1 MGGHRVECS
10 VRSDR
15 VPLRLGPREIRL
27 SGARRVVD
35 DHWLP
40 AMGRTARLTVR
51 EWSVNMGFFD
61 RLANVW
67 KGFLSLWVSDIES
80 RNPEAVY
87 EAAIDE
93 RVRKHRD
100 LKKAVSGIVYLRN
113 KLSNERELKEVMAQL
128 PVAIE
133 DGEDEVALVL
143 IQKKDELTAQIE
155 SLSAE
160 LRKVSDQAEEAK
172 SGLLAFQSEIE
183 KLKREKE
190 QMLAKKA
197 NAEARIQIQDTLDGL
212 STDADVKA
220 LDNVREHISKLQA
233 EADIGSE
240 IKGDS
245 LDAKLAKIKEKAANS
260 SARSQLDEMKRQ
272 MASRQAAAE
281 GASGVKKSI

>member
-1 MGGHRVECS
+1 
-10 VRSDR
+10 
-15 VPLRLGPREIRL
+15 
-27 SGARRVVD
+27 
-35 DHWLP
+35 
-40 AMGRTARLTVR
+40 
-51 EWSVNMGFFD
+51 MGFFD

-87 EAAIDE
+87 ESAIDE
-93 RVRKHRD
+93 RVKKHRE

-113 KLSNERELKEVMAQL
+113 KLSNELESKERELKQVMTQL

-143 IQKKDELTAQIE
+143 IQKKDELTESIE

-160 LRKVSDQAEEAK
+160 LKKVSDQAEDAK
-172 SGLLAFQSEIE
+172 AGLLSFQAEIE

-190 QMLAKKA
+190 KMLAAKA
-197 NAEARIQIQDTLDGL
+197 NAEARISIQETLDGL
-212 STDADVKA
+212 STEADVKA
-220 LDNVREHISKLQA
+220 LDNVREHIEKLQA

-240 IKGDS
+240 IQGDS

-260 SARSQLDEMKRQ
+260 SARAQLSEMKRQ
-272 MASRQAAAE
+272 MDARKASAAE
-281 GASGVKKSI
+281 GGVKKTI